1 MAHGRHASAPTRV
14 PLRGWWD
21 IALRV
26 KDRITEDRVG
36 LIAAGV
42 AFFGLLALFPAITA
56 LLAIGGLVTEPSQIV
71 AQMEEWSQILPDA
84 ATEIIMGQATEVAG
98 SQGGGLG
105 LAALIG
111 IGLALYS
118 ASKGVGSL
126 IQGLNVAYGETEK
139 RGFVQKF
146 LVTLG
151 LTVLLII
158 GLLIGLLS
166 TIAIP
171 IILDMLSF
179 GPVAER
185 AGSIVVALVLFGMTV
200 VALSVVYRF
209 GPSRRSARFQW
220 VSPGALLACV
230 VWMIASI
237 GFAAYV
243 SNFASYNE
251 SFGALAGV
259 VILLM
264 WLWISAYVILLG
276 AEVNAEA
283 EAQTRY
289 DTTIGD
295 YRPMGQRGAVKADT
309 LGKTRA

>member
-26 KDRITEDRVG
+26 KDRIMEDRVG